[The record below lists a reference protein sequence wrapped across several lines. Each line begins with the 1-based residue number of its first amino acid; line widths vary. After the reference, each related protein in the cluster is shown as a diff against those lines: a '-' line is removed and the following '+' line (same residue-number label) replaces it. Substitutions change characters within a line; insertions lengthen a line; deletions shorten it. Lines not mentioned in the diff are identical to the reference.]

1 MTSSKYVVGKNL
13 VAYGQKHETSPE
25 EVHGDG
31 LNSPEDTRG
40 APECDWEKQ
49 YAATEPSIPH

>member
-13 VAYGQKHETSPE
+13 VTYGQKHETNPE
-25 EVHGDG
+25 EVQGDG

-40 APECDWEKQ
+40 APECD
-49 YAATEPSIPH
+49 